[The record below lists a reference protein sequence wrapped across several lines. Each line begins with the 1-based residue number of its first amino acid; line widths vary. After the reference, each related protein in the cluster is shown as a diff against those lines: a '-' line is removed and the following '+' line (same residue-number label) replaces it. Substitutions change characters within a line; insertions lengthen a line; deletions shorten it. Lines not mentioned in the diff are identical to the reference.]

1 MAPTHALI
9 GGTTGFV
16 VSTAAAPALGA
27 PIPFDLAVVA
37 FAVALAAA
45 SSSIPDNLEKPPRWV
60 VKRAPKLAKLFPQLP
75 HRTVTHWP
83 ALQLGVIAALTFAL
97 SLVSGVSLGL
107 VALAITGPVAL
118 GCVMHSVADAMTI
131 DPRGIQLLWPISR
144 RGYHLTPRWA
154 RVRVATGSRSEW
166 VFGVVWCLLVL
177 TYTYARFR
185 HSIPA

>member
-1 MAPTHALI
+1 MMGPTHALI

-16 VSTAAAPALGA
+16 VSTAVVPALGA
-27 PIPFDLAVVA
+27 PSYLDAAVIA
-37 FAVALAAA
+37 SAVMCATAA
-45 SSSIPDNLEKPPRWV
+45 SSLPDSLEKLI
-60 VKRAPKLAKLFPQLP
+60 RAK
-75 HRTVTHWP
+75 HRTITHWP
-83 ALQLGVIAALTFAL
+83 SLQLAIIAGLTFVL
-97 SLVSGVSLGL
+97 SLASGFPIAL
-107 VALAITGPVAL
+107 VALGVTGPIAL

-166 VFGVVWCLLVL
+166 VFGVVSCLIVL
-177 TYTYARFR
+177 TYTSARFR